1 VAAISGSFQS
11 SNWSWRNVV
20 DHHQQASRTQ
30 TFDQLLSES
39 NRVRTLETNSSIN
52 YFSSIWKLTMA
63 GVQYNR
69 LMKKNNSTFNW
80 KLLDV
85 IIIWLKG
92 SNWPWGLSR
101 NLAWNANNFLR
112 LYILFIIFVCVSKVA
127 WRISFKTK
135 SRWSDVKVIICFDV
149 CVKELLRLLSF
160 TMFYPKQVLRST
172 ILSSTIK
179 MV

>member
-1 VAAISGSFQS
+1 MKCCRSSSTSFKDSDLWPTTFREQS
-11 SNWSWRNVV
+11 SSDSRN
-20 DHHQQASRTQ
+20 QQFNKLFFLNLKTYDGWGAIQ
-30 TFDQLLSES
+30 
-39 NRVRTLETNSSIN
+39 SIDE
-52 YFSSIWKLTMA
+52 KD
-63 GVQYNR
+63 
-69 LMKKNNSTFNW
+69 NSTFNW
-80 KLLDV
+80 KLLNV

-160 TMFYPKQVLRST
+160 TMFYQFSCLTVLS
-172 ILSSTIK
+172 
-179 MV
+179 